1 MRIEAMDKEVLH
13 SCKPSCSAALNC
25 VGNEPHI
32 LNTFGDCLRQKLSRL
47 ICDNKACEILRS
59 LHSLRMTEGRHSE
72 HCSVI
77 LSTLPNKTIKY
88 RFVRGRRICYI
99 KKILRGL
106 PSE

>member
-1 MRIEAMDKEVLH
+1 MDKDSLH
-13 SCKPSCSAALNC
+13 SCKPPCSAALNR
-25 VGNEPHI
+25 VGYEPHI

-77 LSTLPNKTIKY
+77 LSEAKNLLHKVDPSG
-88 RFVRGRRICYI
+88 FA
-99 KKILRGL
+99 LRMTEQC
-106 PSE
+106 SE